1 MSENRRRVLEM
12 LSEGKVSVDEAERLI
27 GLVDEDAAVVKAPQ
41 VLPPRK
47 GPARYLRVIV
57 DSNGSSEHVDVR
69 VPLALIKAGVKLHT
83 LVPGHAADGISE
95 ALKNHG
101 IDADVRQP
109 ASRGRGAAYRRPE
122 RPGSACAGRE
132 QQRPRLASRAL
143 SHGVSQRSAPE

>member
-1 MSENRRRVLEM
+1 MSENRKRVLEM

-27 GLVDEDAAVVKAPQ
+27 GLVDEDASAVRVPQ
-41 VLPPRK
+41 EVLPPRK
-47 GPARYLRVIV
+47 GPSRYLRVIV

-101 IDADVRQP
+101 IDADVRNLQ
-109 ASRGRGAAYRRPE
+109 AE
-122 RPGSACAGRE
+122 DVE
-132 QQRPRLASRAL
+132 QLIDAL
-143 SHGVSQRSAPE
+143 SDLEVHVQDGSNNVRVYCE

>member
-27 GLVDEDAAVVKAPQ
+27 GLVDDDASEMRAPQ
-41 VLPPRK
+41 EVLPPRK
-47 GPARYLRVIV
+47 GQARYLRVVV
-57 DSNGSSEHVDVR
+57 DANGSAEHVDVR

-101 IDADVRQP
+101 IDADVRNLR
-109 ASRGRGAAYRRPE
+109 AE
-122 RPGSACAGRE
+122 DVE
-132 QQRPRLASRAL
+132 QLIDAL
-143 SHGVSQRSAPE
+143 SDLEVHVQDGSNNVRVYCE